1 MKIAKSKLIQMI
13 KEEMIK
19 EDDEWVDVSKLKSQA
34 EHGPYAEDEFKKDME
49 TTLSRVVSDELSFEA
64 AMEEF
69 NGFLD
74 KYKPSEDPWD
84 EHPDPEAFSFDEDE
98 LYSGPE
104 DPEGRVPGQPK
115 EPEEE
120 TIEISEERKPKKYQ
134 PRQRVK
140 NPKKPEWGVGTVT
153 AVDPGPK
160 GSVSVIW
167 PDGKTR
173 GPHHR
178 WTLRPAND

>member
-13 KEEMIK
+13 KEEMIN

-49 TTLSRVVSDELSFEA
+49 TTFSRVLSDELSFEE

-74 KYKPSEDPWD
+74 QYVPSEEPIERGASWEDDPT
-84 EHPDPEAFSFDEDE
+84 HPHSPDYDGDE

-104 DPEGRVPGQPK
+104 DPEGRVPGQPR

-120 TIEISEERKPKKYQ
+120 TIEVTDDEESVRGVPSGATHRRLRGQ
-134 PRQRVK
+134 QRTTGAK
-140 NPKKPEWGVGTVT
+140 LSPE
-153 AVDPGPK
+153 
-160 GSVSVIW
+160 
-167 PDGKTR
+167 
-173 GPHHR
+173 
-178 WTLRPAND
+178 TLRMLRKK

>member
-1 MKIAKSKLIQMI
+1 MKIARSKLIQMI
-13 KEEMIK
+13 KEEMVN

-49 TTLSRVVSDELSFEA
+49 TTLSRVVSDELSFEE
-64 AMEEF
+64 AMNEF

-104 DPEGRVPGQPK
+104 TPEGRVPGPP
-115 EPEEE
+115 EEEE
-120 TIEISEERKPKKYQ
+120 TIEISEEKRAQKYKPG
-134 PRQRVK
+134 QRVK
-140 NPKKPEWGVGTVT
+140 NPDEPEWGVGTVST
-153 AVDPGPK
+153 VGPGK
-160 GSVSVIW
+160 EGTVSVRW
-167 PDGKTR
+167 SDGKKR
-173 GPHHR
+173 HPHHR
-178 WTLRPAND
+178 WVLKPAK

>member
-1 MKIAKSKLIQMI
+1 MKISRSKLIQMI
-13 KEEMIK
+13 KEEMVN

-104 DPEGRVPGQPK
+104 TPEGRVPGP
-115 EPEEE
+115 PEEE
-120 TIEISEERKPKKYQ
+120 TIEVTDEEGPLRITTPTGAGHRRRR
-134 PRQRVK
+134 RQQRTTGAK
-140 NPKKPEWGVGTVT
+140 LSPE
-153 AVDPGPK
+153 
-160 GSVSVIW
+160 
-167 PDGKTR
+167 
-173 GPHHR
+173 
-178 WTLRPAND
+178 TLRMLRKK